1 MPELPSYR
9 RTMIAQDISTAW
21 SAVAAELTA
30 QLNRALQDYHQGQEE
45 IAALKSEVATLKA
58 AVDESNE

>member
-9 RTMIAQDISTAW
+9 RTMIAQDISNAW
-21 SAVAAELTA
+21 SAVAAELTSS
-30 QLNRALQDYHQGQEE
+30 LNRALQDYHQGQEE

-58 AVDESNE
+58 ADSE

>member
-1 MPELPSYR
+1 
-9 RTMIAQDISTAW
+9 MIAQDISTAW